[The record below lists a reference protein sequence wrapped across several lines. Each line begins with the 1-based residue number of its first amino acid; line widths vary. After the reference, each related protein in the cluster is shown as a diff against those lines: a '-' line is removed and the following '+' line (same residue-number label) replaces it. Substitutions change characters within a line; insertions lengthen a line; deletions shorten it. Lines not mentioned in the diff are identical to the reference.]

1 MSQNVQL
8 HKVMSASVKP
18 PGIQEYPAK
27 YFVSFCL
34 LKLADM
40 GKNKQTKKNTTDSKP
55 GLITGKNYEKFSR
68 LVPLGTWLQMV
79 END

>member
-18 PGIQEYPAK
+18 PGIQEYLAK

-40 GKNKQTKKNTTDSKP
+40 GKKKNTTDSKR